1 MWRRVPFDDDME
13 LGIMVEVP
21 AAVQVA
27 HRMVEEVDFVSIGT
41 NDLIQYL
48 LAVDRGN
55 LKVASLYEPFHPA
68 VLSALNQVIR
78 AAKDNGKRVA
88 MCGEMA
94 GDPLST
100 LLLMGMGLE
109 EFSMESLSIP
119 VVRKL
124 VRSVSYERAFAIGQA
139 ALRMDRVD
147 QIKRY
152 LFSEMRALGLVELME
167 LYR

>member
-1 MWRRVPFDDDME
+1 
-13 LGIMVEVP
+13 MVEVP
-21 AAVQVA
+21 AAVQVV

-68 VLSALNQVIR
+68 VLAALNQVIR

-124 VRSVSYERAFAIGQA
+124 VRSVSYERAFAIGQE

-147 QIKRY
+147 EIKRY

>member
-1 MWRRVPFDDDME
+1 MAP
-13 LGIMVEVP
+13 
-21 AAVQVA
+21 
-27 HRMVEEVDFVSIGT
+27 
-41 NDLIQYL
+41 
-48 LAVDRGN
+48 
-55 LKVASLYEPFHPA
+55 LYEPFHPA
-68 VLSALNQVIR
+68 VLAALKQVIE
-78 AAKDNGKRVA
+78 AAKDKGKGVA

-100 LLLMGMGLE
+100 LLLMGLGLE

-124 VRSVSYERAFAIGQA
+124 VRSVTYERAVAIGQQ
-139 ALRMDRVD
+139 ALRLDRVD
-147 QIKRY
+147 EIKRY